1 MGLAPASLVLLLL
14 ALLLGAHAL
23 DANQVGNL
31 RAGIDIRIPL
41 DAFVCDPWL
50 VYYKIAPNAYG
61 RSLGVNYNN
70 VQLLLTTPDNARTP
84 VITFNLPQGE
94 GVVSWR
100 VNMPWNSQFY
110 VAPHGAIEMGDVVQ
124 VKKGGGG
131 EACLKP
137 PTQTTRYEFATY
149 NGPAFKSLTERN
161 YAITTRFPNSR
172 MTSPEAGLRTHI
184 VPAGILV
191 TPTPAPAPTTTNKPK
206 PTSTPSQPKPT
217 STTPPNTS
225 KPQATSSQPQ
235 ETPSS
240 QSGST
245 TLTETITSAPTAPT
259 SESSSTQASESSA
272 NFVSDPSHSSAGSA
286 GQEPG
291 SDAQTQRS
299 GKSYTAPIVASV
311 VIGTL
316 LIVLAV
322 LCCFMIRRRR
332 QRERDERLLQPY
344 SNESMMTEATAG
356 GSIAPIIYE
365 PQARSAKGPPTRR
378 YDFPDESETMTPTS
392 PTRTSE
398 IPMDLE
404 RALAVVAAHVRS
416 AEAVIADPSGSPP
429 RYSRTFASP
438 PFARAGPSALPPKHG
453 AHESVTA
460 TSATDSSDW
469 SR

>member
-1 MGLAPASLVLLLL
+1 MGLAPASLVLLF

-31 RAGIDIRIPL
+31 AAGIDIRIPL

-50 VYYKIAPNAYG
+50 VYYKVKPTAYG

-94 GVVSWR
+94 GVLSWR

-110 VAPHGAIEMGDVVQ
+110 VAPHGVIEQGDIVQ

-131 EACLKP
+131 EACLNP

-149 NGPAFKSLTERN
+149 NGPAFKSLTQRN

-172 MTSPEAGLRTHI
+172 MTSPEAGLQTHF

-191 TPTPAPAPTTTNKPK
+191 TPTRA
-206 PTSTPSQPKPT
+206 PTSTTPNNPKPSSTLSQAKPT
-217 STTPPNTS
+217 STTPANTS

-240 QSGST
+240 QSGSNT
-245 TLTETITSAPTAPT
+245 VTETITSAPTAPI
-259 SESSSTQASESSA
+259 SNSSPTQPASDSGA
-272 NFVSDPSHSSAGSA
+272 NFVPDPSHSSAGNV
-286 GQEPG
+286 GQDP
-291 SDAQTQRS
+291 SPDAQAQRS
-299 GKSYTAPIVASV
+299 RKSYTAPIVASV

-316 LIVLAV
+316 LIILGI

-332 QRERDERLLQPY
+332 QREHDERLLQPY

-378 YDFPDESETMTPTS
+378 YDFPDESDPPTETPTS

-429 RYSRTFASP
+429 RYSRTFASA
-438 PFARAGPSALPPKHG
+438 PFAPSARPAKRG
-453 AHESVTA
+453 HESVTA
-460 TSATDSSDW
+460 TSATESSDW